1 LEEEVFMHPYV
12 ELAKKAVEEYLKQG
26 RKIPTPK
33 ELPPDMQ
40 KRAGVFVSLK
50 KHGKLRGCIGTF
62 LPCEDNIYQEIVRN
76 AVAAATEDP
85 RFYPVENN
93 ELEDIIFSV
102 DVLSEPEK
110 VKETSELDP
119 RKYGIIVAKDYRK
132 GLLLPDLEGVD
143 TVDEQLRITKMKA
156 GIDPDDKDVEIFRFT
171 VERFK

>member
-1 LEEEVFMHPYV
+1 MHPYV

-26 RKIPTPK
+26 KKISTPK

-40 KRAGVFVSLK
+40 KKAGVFVSLK
-50 KHGKLRGCIGTF
+50 KHGELRGCIGTF
-62 LPCEDNIYQEIVRN
+62 IPCEENVYKEIVRN
-76 AVAAATEDP
+76 AIASATEDT
-85 RFYPVENN
+85 RFYPVQED
-93 ELEDIIFSV
+93 ELKDITYSV

-110 VKETSELDP
+110 IKETSELDP
-119 RKYGIIVAKDYRK
+119 KKYGIIVAKDYRK
-132 GLLLPDLEGVD
+132 GLLLPDLEGID